1 MGKPVKLMNQV
12 IQIIMSNPQIDSWNQ
27 LGLITFKKTIIY
39 INI

>member
-27 LGLITFKKTIIY
+27 LGLITF
-39 INI
+39 